1 MKVVRDWVGRGG
13 FSAIMASPRFLGS
26 KRSKKIGSKAKSG
39 VLPPVKF
46 APGFTI

>member
-1 MKVVRDWVGRGG
+1 MKLFGIGLVARVLGDHDT
-13 FSAIMASPRFLGS
+13 SAIPRLKEVEKNWS
-26 KRSKKIGSKAKSG
+26 EAKSG